1 MLPGTT
7 APPFC
12 LPANLSI
19 DRAYRRWVK
28 AQAELERARDQL
40 TRAERGER
48 RERELLLTLCDVRDE
63 KGARR

>member
-1 MLPGTT
+1 MEH
-7 APPFC
+7 APDEA
-12 LPANLSI
+12 LRLQLLDEI

-28 AQAELERARDQL
+28 AQAERARAREQL